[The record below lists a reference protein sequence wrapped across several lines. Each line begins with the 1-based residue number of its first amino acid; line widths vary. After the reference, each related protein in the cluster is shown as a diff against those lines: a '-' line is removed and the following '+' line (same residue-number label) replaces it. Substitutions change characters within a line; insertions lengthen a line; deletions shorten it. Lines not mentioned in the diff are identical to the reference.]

1 MSTTRVRPNN
11 LKPITDH
18 IQFVEG
24 KRGPAMHYKLGR
36 VIYHNDR
43 EDIPKGILNECS
55 GLIDTLR
62 DDYPEGFIMSLPS
75 GDVSIQPQ
83 TKGRGLTSSRLVYDD
98 PGFSMLDGDVGKRMT
113 SYYREGVDDEITRID
128 LDLSNPNDGDIPFGV
143 MYETSDSKKDI

>member
-18 IQFVEG
+18 IQFVVG
-24 KRGPAMHYKLGR
+24 KRGPAMHYKLGQI
-36 VIYHNDR
+36 IYHNDR

-83 TKGRGLTSSRLVYDD
+83 TKGRGLTASRLVYDD
-98 PGFSMLDGDVGKRMT
+98 PGFAVSLGDVGMG
-113 SYYREGVDDEITRID
+113 SYYKESIDEEVAKID
-128 LDLSNPNDGDIPFGV
+128 LDFANPNDGDIPFGV
-143 MYETSDSKKDI
+143 VYETSDSKKDI